1 MTRVRLEPDLPFF
14 GQTASY
20 LQAVP
25 LLQLRREQRVSYTHL
40 PSLSSLLTVL
50 CHRHLCDSSANP
62 TWLSLSQLSCSW
74 AFVEKWAATHLNPPP
89 VIAM

>member
-1 MTRVRLEPDLPFF
+1 MTEQELEPDLPFF

-25 LLQLRREQRVSYTHL
+25 LLQLREQRASSTHL

-50 CHRHLCDSSANP
+50 CHRYLCDSSANP
-62 TWLSLSQLSCSW
+62 PWLSLSQLSCSW
-74 AFVEKWAATHLNPPP
+74 AFVEKWAAAHLNPPP
-89 VIAM
+89 LIAV